1 MTRSRLAAVLLDPR
15 FQVLCTRAAFIIYLL
30 ILLVG
35 SIPGARQ
42 EIGEYAPGGVLHAL
56 AYAGLT
62 VLLFIGRG
70 KTPGERALGAVLI
83 VTAMGAGDE
92 IVQSFL
98 PYRGAALF
106 DWGIDVAA
114 SLAAASM
121 MLVIYPRLTRSVAAH
136 RTA

>member
-15 FQVLCTRAAFIIYLL
+15 FQVLCTRSAFIIYLL

-62 VLLFIGRG
+62 VLMFLGRG
-70 KTPGERALGAVLI
+70 KNVAERALGSVI
-83 VTAMGAGDE
+83 VAAALGAGDE
-92 IVQSFL
+92 FVQSFL
-98 PYRGAALF
+98 PYRGASWL
-106 DWGIDVAA
+106 DWGVDIAA
-114 SLAAASM
+114 SLAAAAAM
-121 MLVIYPRLTRSVAAH
+121 IGVYPRLTPGISGRSIF
-136 RTA
+136 